1 MLKVDAIDRGIVLDH
16 IRAGYA
22 MQVYKYL
29 HLDELDCPVAVLQ
42 KVKST
47 KMGIKDIIKISDKI
61 DVDLDVLGY
70 LDPNITV
77 SIIEEGRTVEKKK
90 VELPERIVN
99 VAKCKNP
106 RCITSTE
113 QGLDHIFYLA
123 DREKRIYR
131 CIYCDAKAENE
142 TF

>member
-16 IRAGYA
+16 IKAGHG
-22 MQVYKYL
+22 MQVYHYL

-47 KMGIKDIIKISDKI
+47 KMGTKDIIKISDRI

-77 SIIEEGRTVEKKK
+77 SIIEDGHTVEKKK
-90 VELPERIVN
+90 VELPEKIVN
-99 VAKCKNP
+99 VAKCRNP

-113 QGLDHIFYLA
+113 QGLDHIFRLS
-123 DREKRIYR
+123 DRENRIYR
-131 CIYCDAKAENE
+131 CIYCDAKAEKDS
-142 TF
+142 F